1 MELPLPQRIYLN
13 DGMHSYCLLVCLRNL
28 LCLLIQIT
36 NMHLIENYDS
46 FSPEYCEFASLL
58 KVIRA
63 RQQSRLILFLNVE
76 LNHTWISKPS
86 KWKHV

>member
-1 MELPLPQRIYLN
+1 
-13 DGMHSYCLLVCLRNL
+13 
-28 LCLLIQIT
+28 
-36 NMHLIENYDS
+36 MHLIENYDS
-46 FSPEYCEFASLL
+46 FSPEHFEFASLL